1 MGNNTST
8 NVRKASS
15 IVTKVKKRDGKIVD
29 FDIARI
35 INAIFKAM
43 TASDEGSEE
52 EAELVANKVLADLVR
67 VVKKH
72 KDFVPSVEGIQD
84 SVEKELILSEYVNT
98 AKSYI
103 IYRQRRSELREKGM
117 IVPEKVKKLVEE
129 SKQYFK
135 NPLGELVYY
144 RSYSK
149 WLKDERRRETWVE
162 TVDRYISF
170 MKENIGNKLT
180 PKEYKEVRQG
190 ILSQEAMPSMRL
202 MQFAGDPARSTNV
215 CAYNCSFIAPENFQ
229 DFAEVAYISMCGTG
243 VGFAVESQN
252 IQKLPQIKYQ
262 NGKKKLNYV
271 IPDSKEGWA
280 EALSYGM
287 STWASGEDVEFD
299 YSKIRPAGARVSFGG
314 KASGPEPLRDLM
326 NFTRNKMLSRQ
337 GKRLTNIDAHDIL
350 CMIGTIVVSG
360 GVRRSAMISLSDLD
374 DDDVRDAKKGQFYL
388 TNHQRA
394 VANNSAVYLS
404 KPTNDEFLTE
414 WVALMKSGS
423 GERGIFNRGGL
434 IKTLPKR
441 RIELFQR
448 KGVIEDGRITG
459 IIGTNPCGEIILQSK
474 QFCNLSEVVC
484 RVDDTEKTLLRK
496 IRLATILGT
505 YQSTLTNFKYLSKEW
520 KKNCDEERL
529 LGVSLTGQFDSQA
542 VRDPKVLRKLK
553 DEALRVNKIYAK
565 KFGVKDSTCVTCV
578 KPSGTVSQTVGSSSG
593 MHPRHS
599 AYYIRRVRISATDSL
614 FRMLKD
620 QGIPYYPEVGQS
632 PENANTYVLEF
643 PVRAPSH
650 TEIFKDTLSAIE
662 QLEYWKIVKENYTEH
677 NPSTT
682 ISVGENEWVGVANW
696 LYENWDIIGGLS
708 FLPRDNHVYKLAPYE
723 EIDEKRYTMLI
734 KKLEHFDFSKLITY
748 EREDETEL
756 KKELACASGICEI
769 DDAVLKQK

>member
-1 MGNNTST
+1 
-8 NVRKASS
+8 
-15 IVTKVKKRDGKIVD
+15 
-29 FDIARI
+29 
-35 INAIFKAM
+35 
-43 TASDEGSEE
+43 
-52 EAELVANKVLADLVR
+52 
-67 VVKKH
+67 
-72 KDFVPSVEGIQD
+72 
-84 SVEKELILSEYVNT
+84 
-98 AKSYI
+98 
-103 IYRQRRSELREKGM
+103 
-117 IVPEKVKKLVEE
+117 
-129 SKQYFK
+129 
-135 NPLGELVYY
+135 
-144 RSYSK
+144 
-149 WLKDERRRETWVE
+149 
-162 TVDRYISF
+162 
-170 MKENIGNKLT
+170 
-180 PKEYKEVRQG
+180 
-190 ILSQEAMPSMRL
+190 
-202 MQFAGDPARSTNV
+202 
-215 CAYNCSFIAPENFQ
+215 
-229 DFAEVAYISMCGTG
+229 
-243 VGFAVESQN
+243 
-252 IQKLPQIKYQ
+252 
-262 NGKKKLNYV
+262 
-271 IPDSKEGWA
+271 
-280 EALSYGM
+280 
-287 STWASGEDVEFD
+287 
-299 YSKIRPAGARVSFGG
+299 
-314 KASGPEPLRDLM
+314 
-326 NFTRNKMLSRQ
+326 
-337 GKRLTNIDAHDIL
+337 
-350 CMIGTIVVSG
+350 
-360 GVRRSAMISLSDLD
+360 MISLSDLD

-708 FLPRDNHVYKLAPYE
+708 FCQGTIMYTSLLLM
-723 EIDEKRYTMLI
+723 KR
-734 KKLEHFDFSKLITY
+734 
-748 EREDETEL
+748 
-756 KKELACASGICEI
+756 
-769 DDAVLKQK
+769 